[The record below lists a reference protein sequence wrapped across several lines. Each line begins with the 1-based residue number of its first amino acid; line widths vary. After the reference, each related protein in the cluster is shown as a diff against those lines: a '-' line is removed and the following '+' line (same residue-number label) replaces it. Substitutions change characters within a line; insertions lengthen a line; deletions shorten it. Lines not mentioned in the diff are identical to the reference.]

1 MNINGQKAKAWTHE
15 LRLGQLATQWWDPWP
30 KGPGDSECWGEWKT
44 SKSKAVWGSKESPQR
59 IKNFLVITGNK
70 LHWIFTLKGSGKN
83 SFTLKTLSL
92 GVMIICLKLPCGGC
106 YFKYLCVYLWY
117 PNGLRNIQDSR
128 ILSEAN
134 KYHHYST
141 VAHLQN
147 EQLKLNLFSVDSG
160 IHKFKHHGSVF

>member
-1 MNINGQKAKAWTHE
+1 MFLLLKKINQNKIMNINGQKAKAWTHE

-59 IKNFLVITGNK
+59 IKNSLVITGNK

-83 SFTLKTLSL
+83 SFILKTLSL

-106 YFKYLCVYLWY
+106 YFKYLCVFTYGIQMVFGTFKIQGY
-117 PNGLRNIQDSR
+117 SVKQTNIT
-128 ILSEAN
+128 IIP
-134 KYHHYST
+134 
-141 VAHLQN
+141 
-147 EQLKLNLFSVDSG
+147 QLLICRTNS
-160 IHKFKHHGSVF
+160 